1 VSLDWTAVQARYA
14 DHPKLPSLRGTTS
27 VQVTDIDDERICL
40 RQRLWRDC
48 VLRDVL
54 ETALAML
61 EAGELDPEPLAFSEG
76 MRRYYASGPQVRTDC
91 TRGPNLTAVVL
102 ADLGYLTS
110 R

>member
-1 VSLDWTAVQARYA
+1 VSLDWTAVRTRYA
-14 DHPKLPSLRGTTS
+14 DHPRLPSLRGTTS
-27 VQVTDIDDERICL
+27 VEVTDIDDERICL

-48 VLRDVL
+48 VRRAEL

-61 EAGELDPEPLAFSEG
+61 EAGELDPEPLAFAEG
-76 MRRYYASGPQVRTDC
+76 MRRYYAGGPQVRTDC